1 MTRQQT
7 QLFSVSERLS
17 KILFRKVACATFQR
31 IETVCFFFTQVLRK
45 VLASCTTSVYVN
57 LSKNS
62 LMPFGLDFFHDSESQ
77 VNLSFARYSRSFF
90 FSFAQIF
97 GRKRVQRYKK
107 YQYLPNF
114 KAKKFP
120 KTRKFSGIITNSS
133 LPYILYIMYVRA
145 FTHVVQRF

>member
-31 IETVCFFFTQVLRK
+31 IETVCFFLPK
-45 VLASCTTSVYVN
+45 SISALASCTTSVYVN

-77 VNLSFARYSRSFF
+77 VNLSFARYSRSSF

-145 FTHVVQRF
+145 FTRVVQRF